1 MSEAKNIAGEAV
13 DYIETIIADML
24 EGNHPD
30 NKVLLGELLDG
41 STEIQVQLLVTVNK
55 KQFIDEMGS
64 PMYMDLSTL

>member
-1 MSEAKNIAGEAV
+1 MSEAKKIENEAP

-24 EGNHPD
+24 KGNHPD

-41 STEIQVQLLVTVNK
+41 NTEIQVQLLVTTNK

-64 PMYMDLSTL
+64 PMFINFETE